1 MEKLSSLNAQWS
13 ECLLLDVRLE
23 RFERFGFAEAGGCG
37 RKPRTS
43 LSERLLEREGPRR
56 SEAEGGVIINRVAL
70 GLARSGG
77 VDDELSDSSDSVLLE
92 DE

>member
-1 MEKLSSLNAQWS
+1 M
-13 ECLLLDVRLE
+13 RLE
-23 RFERFGFAEAGGCG
+23 RFERFGLAEAGGCG

-56 SEAEGGVIINRVAL
+56 SEGWVIINRVAL
-70 GLARSGG
+70 GFVRSGG
-77 VDDELSDSSDSVLLE
+77 VDNELSDSSDSVLLE

>member
-1 MEKLSSLNAQWS
+1 MEKLSSLNVQWS
-13 ECLLLDVRLE
+13 ECLSLDMRLE

-56 SEAEGGVIINRVAL
+56 SEGRVIINRVAL

-77 VDDELSDSSDSVLLE
+77 VDNELSDSSDSVLLE